1 MKIAS
6 NSFDGGGGNG
16 SGGGAG
22 SLEEVTTDHR
32 TSEKEFIARRRFAL
46 ERFVNRV
53 AQHPILRKGVV
64 HQILSPISNSES
76 TNIYYDIFF
85 NSQTEKKH

>member
-16 SGGGAG
+16 SGGGGAG

-53 AQHPILRKGVV
+53 AQHPILRKGVNHV
-64 HQILSPISNSES
+64 IWTGH
-76 TNIYYDIFF
+76 
-85 NSQTEKKH
+85 